1 MYIHKHKNVWYWWRC
16 NRVCPSEGY
25 TSRPLLVSSLIASL
39 FYPLFPWHCTLPI
52 TLEMGKINNYLL
64 HFLSFIFTENTG
76 DDIFE
81 TLNLNI
87 FWWSTHPE
95 PLNLER
101 LRRLK
106 FSSGAHTFKISH
118 NVLDYRY
125 LIANEIIA
133 KGRKK
138 RKTNYLKT
146 WSRMGWGGG
155 AFKILLLPIAKGVQF
170 LYKVALE
177 KWSFDKHTFLNPL
190 PPLRD
195 GGDRIGNVSLTM
207 ENEGWW
213 EMKHLKK
220 FYFGWKMKKYILV
233 I

>member
-25 TSRPLLVSSLIASL
+25 APRPLLVTSLIASL

-52 TLEMGKINNYLL
+52 TLEMGKINGYLL
-64 HFLSFIFTENTG
+64 HFFSFIFTENTG
-76 DDIFE
+76 DDISE

-87 FWWSTHPE
+87 FWWSTHPG

-101 LRRLK
+101 LRSLN
-106 FSSGAHTFKISH
+106 FSSRAHTFKISH
-118 NVLDYRY
+118 NALDYRY

-138 RKTNYLKT
+138 RKTDYLKT

-155 AFKILLLPIAKGVQF
+155 AF
-170 LYKVALE
+170 
-177 KWSFDKHTFLNPL
+177 
-190 PPLRD
+190 
-195 GGDRIGNVSLTM
+195 
-207 ENEGWW
+207 
-213 EMKHLKK
+213 
-220 FYFGWKMKKYILV
+220 
-233 I
+233 